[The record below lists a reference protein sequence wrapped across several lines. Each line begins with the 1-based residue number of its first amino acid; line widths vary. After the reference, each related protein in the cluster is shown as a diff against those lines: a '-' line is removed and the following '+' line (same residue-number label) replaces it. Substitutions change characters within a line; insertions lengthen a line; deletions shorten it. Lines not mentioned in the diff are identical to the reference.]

1 MSRAVERLGP
11 RAALS
16 VLPVIG
22 LLFTAPAA
30 AQQGLVGG
38 QGDAPVAQEGET
50 LELRGVVRDARSG
63 RVVRA
68 AFVRPAGSDEGS
80 LTEEAGRFFL
90 KLPGDAG
97 VGEVTLLVEA
107 LGYEPLEWTGELP
120 AADGLV
126 LDLVPRPAVL
136 EGLEIIVDR
145 FEQRRR
151 STAAQSFV
159 FDELDLARSA
169 QPSLLDHLR
178 TRLGIQVVPCSSRSS
193 ASPVSRARAVRS
205 ASTDGGPGC
214 VRRFGSTQEVTVFID
229 EFEAIGGL
237 RWLEAMGPEDLYMV
251 EVFDRGAHIRAY
263 TRRYMERA
271 AELRLFPVTIL
282 D

>member
-1 MSRAVERLGP
+1 MSRAAERLRP
-11 RAALS
+11 LAALS
-16 VLPVIG
+16 VLPVFA
-22 LLFTAPAA
+22 LLLAA
-30 AQQGLVGG
+30 AAGQQGLGDG
-38 QGDAPVAQEGET
+38 DEDAPVAQERET

-63 RVVRA
+63 RAVPA
-68 AFVRPAGSDEGS
+68 AFVRSSGSDEGS
-80 LTEEAGRFFL
+80 LTEEEGRFFL
-90 KLPGDAG
+90 RLPGGAAK
-97 VGEVTLLVEA
+97 GEVTLLVEA

-120 AADGLV
+120 DDDGLV

-145 FEQRRR
+145 FAQRRR

-159 FDELDLARSA
+159 FDQLDLARSA

-178 TRLGIQVVPCSSRSS
+178 TRLGIQVVSCSSPSS
-193 ASPVSRARAVRS
+193 GSPVSRAQAVRS
-205 ASTDGGPGC
+205 PSTDGGPGC
-214 VRRFGSTQEVTVFID
+214 VRQFGSTQEVTVFID

-263 TRRYMERA
+263 TRTYVERA